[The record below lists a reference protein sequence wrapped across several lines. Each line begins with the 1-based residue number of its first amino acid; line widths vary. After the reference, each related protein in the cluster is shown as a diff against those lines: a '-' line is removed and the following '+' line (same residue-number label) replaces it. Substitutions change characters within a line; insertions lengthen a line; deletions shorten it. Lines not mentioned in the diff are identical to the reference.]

1 MDQKE
6 PGNIKRIVNK
16 LHDSKIMN
24 MIEDMTPKPITI
36 NGLLQEFKK
45 KEESAMQTRER
56 SRVTPMAHK
65 TASSSWNTN
74 V

>member
-6 PGNIKRIVNK
+6 LGNIKRIVSR

-36 NGLLQEFKK
+36 NGLLLEFKK
-45 KEESAMQTRER
+45 KEESAM
-56 SRVTPMAHK
+56 
-65 TASSSWNTN
+65 
-74 V
+74 

>member
-24 MIEDMTPKPITI
+24 MIEDMTPKAITI
-36 NGLLQEFKK
+36 NGLL
-45 KEESAMQTRER
+45 
-56 SRVTPMAHK
+56 
-65 TASSSWNTN
+65 
-74 V
+74 